1 MRRGG
6 QYYIAADIIEFLQEE
21 LERGLTVSQAL
32 RLRFDLPEPEKS
44 IINKPRRA
52 KHRSYD
58 VTQLA
63 IGESK
68 SFDLTMFNIYALKR
82 SVQKYSNE
90 SGKKFI
96 SHVVGTCA
104 TVTRTL

>member
-1 MRRGG
+1 MAWIPKDVLAELY
-6 QYYIAADIIEFLQEE
+6 QYGE
-21 LERGLTVSQAL
+21 LEGSVAELIRAYMGIERHA
-32 RLRFDLPEPEKS
+32 K
-44 IINKPRRA
+44 NKRRRTRY
-52 KHRSYD
+52 RSYD